1 MSTFSERLK
10 LAMAGPPRI
19 KQVEVAAACGIKPPS
34 VSDWL
39 SGRSVNI
46 EGKNLLSAAKV
57 LNVRPEWLSKGI
69 GPMRPFTQHISPPSI
84 ESKRTKTANQ
94 VPLITS
100 KQAAK
105 WRGQDDS
112 FKGDWRPAPSG
123 CSNLSYAMQVANC
136 SMEPKF
142 REGEDVI
149 IDPEV
154 TALPGKFVAVKSQ
167 GSPEIILRQ
176 LIVEGNNLFLK
187 AANPFW
193 PEPIIRM
200 TSNWIL
206 CGTVI
211 CKIEFL

>member
-1 MSTFSERLK
+1 MSTFPERLT

-46 EGKNLLSAAKV
+46 EGKNLLAAAKL

-69 GPMRPFTQHISPPSI
+69 GPMRPFTQHILPPSI
-84 ESKRTKTANQ
+84 DFNSIKTTRQ

-100 KQAAK
+100 KQAAE
-105 WRGQDDS
+105 WHGLDDS
-112 FKGDWRPAPSG
+112 FLGSWRPAPSG
-123 CSNLSYAMQVANC
+123 CSGLAFAMQVANC
-136 SMEPKF
+136 SMDPKF

-149 IDPEV
+149 IDPV
-154 TALPGKFVAVKSQ
+154 LTAMPGKFVAAKLN

-176 LIVEGNNLFLK
+176 LISEGNNLFLK
-187 AANPFW
+187 AVNPCW
-193 PEPIIRM
+193 PESIIRL
-200 TSNWIL
+200 TSDWIL
-206 CGTVI
+206 SGTVV
-211 CKIEFL
+211 CKIEIF